1 VLRKCADCGHDFALA
16 KDRCPHCAR
25 PGLFPNVD
33 MAELDE
39 ERKALDR
46 RYRKAVQDARDRGCE
61 DIVRSFED
69 HAGTSKAVIAR
80 PLWETMRLASGD
92 HQVYSTY
99 HQQTEQ
105 ELQVPDGSGWDP
117 LRRVGEPALFGE
129 YTREIRFGALTL
141 DGTGVES
148 YGECSWVLRDDMIA
162 HRASVFEENA
172 LTFMRRHRVQV
183 AKVDKIPAGY
193 RAAWEDRAKLC
204 VAKLAGRINGT
215 TSPQDFGAL
224 LVTPGRTSKDD
235 EFVEVH
241 IGGPLTVR
249 AFKRVILNNSKRRRL
264 LVRSLR
270 RDLKRFA
277 VPLEVVS

>member
-1 VLRKCADCGHDFALA
+1 VLRKCVDCGHEFALS

-33 MAELDE
+33 MAKLDE
-39 ERKALDR
+39 EHKALDR
-46 RYRKAVQDARDRGCE
+46 RYREAVQDARNRGCE
-61 DIVRSFED
+61 EIVRSFED
-69 HAGTSKAVIAR
+69 RAATTQAVIVR
-80 PLWETMRLASGD
+80 PLWETMKLAEGD

-99 HQQTEQ
+99 HQKTEQ
-105 ELQVPDGSGWDP
+105 ELQVPDGSGWDL

-129 YTREIRFGALTL
+129 YTREIRFAALTL

-148 YGECSWVLRDDMIA
+148 YGECAWVLRDDMIA

-172 LTFMRRHRVQV
+172 LTFMSRHRIQV

-193 RAAWEDRAKLC
+193 RAAWEERAKLC

-215 TSPQDFGAL
+215 TEPRDFAAL
-224 LVTPGRTSKDD
+224 LVTQGKTSKDD
-235 EFVEVH
+235 DFVEVH

-249 AFKRVILNNSKRRRL
+249 AFERVILNISKRPKSM
-264 LVRSLR
+264 VRFLR
-270 RDLKRFA
+270 NELKRFA
-277 VPLEVVS
+277 VPVEGVS